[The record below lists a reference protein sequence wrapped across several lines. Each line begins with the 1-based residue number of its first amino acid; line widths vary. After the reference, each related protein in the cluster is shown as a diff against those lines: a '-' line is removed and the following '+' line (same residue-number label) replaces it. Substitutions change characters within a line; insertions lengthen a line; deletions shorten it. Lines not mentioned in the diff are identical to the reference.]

1 MDASHTVSS
10 FPHLITREDKASGRK
25 IGRVGQIHPPRPR
38 RRWPSGW
45 SGPAN
50 RQAKGSRA
58 PFLFSS
64 PWGSCT
70 GLHLQ
75 VKRRPLLL
83 RVCFFLLFKDMDD
96 YLNVSRFLPKLNNE
110 ILGERNDPYKERLSS
125 LENLVLIMVRL
136 TKPEISF

>member
-1 MDASHTVSS
+1 MYASHTVSS

-38 RRWPSGW
+38 RRWHSGL

-58 PFLFSS
+58 PSLFSS
-64 PWGSCT
+64 PWGSRT

-96 YLNVSRFLPKLNNE
+96 YLNVSRFLRKLNNE

-125 LENLVLIMVRL
+125 LENLVLIMG
-136 TKPEISF
+136 